1 MTIPADAHGRTE
13 ARADASQASRRARAA
28 PTNVT
33 RATSAL
39 EANDLLLFAR
49 VVDEGSF
56 SRAAERLHVPKSTV
70 SRRVAT
76 LEAELGERLLLRT
89 TRKLTLTD
97 FGRAV
102 LEHAR
107 HVAEDVAAAAA
118 LAQHRQAE
126 PSGRL
131 RVSMPGDLANLILA
145 PLLADFAI
153 RYPAITLEVD
163 LSARFVDLV
172 GENYDVALRA
182 GDLADDASLAA
193 RRVATFSGSLCASPA
208 YVARR
213 GTPSEP
219 EALMEHDALLAIAKD
234 GESLPWTLRRGEATW
249 QGIPPARARA
259 NSPGLLMQLALGGA
273 GITVVNDGF
282 ALPYIERGE
291 LVPLLAGW
299 TLPPTPLSA
308 AFPGRRLMPART
320 RVFLDALEAKFAGP
334 ECRAAEADIART
346 KARRNG

>member
-1 MTIPADAHGRTE
+1 MTSATDSTAPASVAPEAGDAP
-13 ARADASQASRRARAA
+13 RRAPVPRPMAVRAA
-28 PTNVT
+28 
-33 RATSAL
+33 SAL

-70 SRRVAT
+70 SRRVAA

-163 LSARFVDLV
+163 LTARFVDLV
-172 GENYDVALRA
+172 GENYDVALRV

-193 RRVATFSGSLCASPA
+193 RRVATFTGSLCASPA

-213 GTPSEP
+213 GVPSEP

-234 GESLPWTLRRGEATW
+234 GEPLPWILRRGDAIW

-282 ALPYIERGE
+282 ALPYIQRGE
-291 LVPLLAGW
+291 LVSLLADW
-299 TLPPTPLSA
+299 TPPPTPLSA
-308 AFPGRRLMPART
+308 VFPGRRLMPART

-334 ECRAAEADIART
+334 ECRAAEADIARA
-346 KARRNG
+346 KAHRKR